1 MTGSSGRAQAE
12 DQGLSNHFHF
22 FYKCL
27 FSGFQE
33 MNRKENKSSDNEHHR
48 MSVRPTT
55 WSKKGQS
62 VYCFSV
68 FTPGSTS
75 LILEVTAPASHDPGR
90 DRHTHT
96 AGLRV
101 KGRWNTG
108 LVAMNDLRCLLM
120 SPANSDQYLYAMQE
134 VHADPACSPN
144 WPQHILPTR
153 WKLSNSQTFGCHG
166 H

>member
-62 VYCFSV
+62 VYYFSV

-90 DRHTHT
+90 DRHTQSGVEGQRSFKH
-96 AGLRV
+96 RP
-101 KGRWNTG
+101 R
-108 LVAMNDLRCLLM
+108 R
-120 SPANSDQYLYAMQE
+120 YE
-134 VHADPACSPN
+134 
-144 WPQHILPTR
+144 
-153 WKLSNSQTFGCHG
+153 
-166 H
+166 